1 MVRRQIRKLGWRVI
15 QLHKVPIFLKNSR
28 IELGLLVVPAI
39 DPLAEAEQLLFVQT
53 GANLIENAFQGQACI
68 IRASETRAWVFLLII
83 VVCNAIF
90 LFFGLLVK
98 LLNGE
103 EVDEVE
109 LAAESLFMVHCLHL
123 VYQILWNPILLLS
136 CDPWMVKS
144 ILCCVSKSSIYVHKP
159 F

>member
-1 MVRRQIRKLGWRVI
+1 MI
-15 QLHKVPIFLKNSR
+15 QLHKVPIFLENSR
-28 IELGLLVVPAI
+28 IKLGLLVMPAI
-39 DPLAEAEQLLFVQT
+39 NPLAEAEELLFVQT
-53 GANLIENAFQGQACI
+53 GANLIENAFQGQARI
-68 IRASETRAWVFLLII
+68 IAASETRTWVFLII

-103 EVDEVE
+103 EVEQVE

-123 VYQILWNPILLLS
+123 VYQILRNPILLLS
-136 CDPWMVKS
+136 CDPRVVKG
-144 ILCCVSKSSIYVHKP
+144 ILCRVSQSSIYMYKP

>member
-1 MVRRQIRKLGWRVI
+1 M
-15 QLHKVPIFLKNSR
+15 
-28 IELGLLVVPAI
+28 PAI
-39 DPLAEAEQLLFVQT
+39 NPLAEAEELLFVQT
-53 GANLIENAFQGQACI
+53 GANLVENAFQGQACI
-68 IRASETRAWVFLLII
+68 IAASETRAWVFLLII

-103 EVDEVE
+103 EVDQVE

-123 VYQILWNPILLLS
+123 VYQILRNPILLLS
-136 CDPWMVKS
+136 CDPRVVKR
-144 ILCCVSKSSIYVHKP
+144 ILCCVSQSSIYVYKP

>member
-1 MVRRQIRKLGWRVI
+1 MI
-15 QLHKVPIFLKNSR
+15 QLHKVPIFLENSR
-28 IELGLLVVPAI
+28 IKLGLLVMPAI
-39 DPLAEAEQLLFVQT
+39 NPLAEAEELLFVQT
-53 GANLIENAFQGQACI
+53 GANLVENAFQGQACI
-68 IRASETRAWVFLLII
+68 IAASETRAWVFLLII

-103 EVDEVE
+103 EVDQVE

-123 VYQILWNPILLLS
+123 VYQILRNPILLLS
-136 CDPWMVKS
+136 CDPRMVKR
-144 ILCCVSKSSIYVHKP
+144 ILRRVSKSSIYMHKP